1 LYKKK
6 QSAYVKKNNNNNSNA
21 KPGKRSEHGDEV
33 LENVKN
39 RGPGKYTNKNIK
51 IQNREKDI

>member
-1 LYKKK
+1 ML
-6 QSAYVKKNNNNNSNA
+6 KKNNYNNSNA

-39 RGPGKYTNKNIK
+39 RGPGKYKKQKFKNAK
-51 IQNREKDI
+51 QGERYLKTT